1 MSIVEYARTFSVSD
15 MTIRRRIK
23 TGKLRAELRDGKYY
37 IPVRSGAEMQR
48 HAHDDHE
55 HDSSGSDFSPT
66 ANEQRTA
73 APQVSRPQVQHRS
86 VQESLQRSQPAV
98 DRRVTYSEPVAV
110 RPAPDYSYPTRHSV
124 NAVSDHVSQPA
135 PTNYTKSVQPTV
147 TTPMMSPDVNRIVEM
162 CESAIK
168 SFSNM
173 ERRLEEQYKAR
184 TSMLES
190 KLAARDAE
198 IESLQQKIQDL
209 QLLISILEKK
219 KL

>member
-48 HAHDDHE
+48 HASDE
-55 HDSSGSDFSPT
+55 MDSCFDSEGMGFPVT
-66 ANEQRTA
+66 QARGTQ
-73 APQVSRPQVQHRS
+73 PQVTRPQVQQRT
-86 VQESLQRSQPAV
+86 VQESLRPIQPSA
-98 DRRVTYSEPVAV
+98 DRRVTYSEPVQT
-110 RPAPDYSYPTRHSV
+110 RPSAEPSLQTRYNSPVLSEQHYSQTT
-124 NAVSDHVSQPA
+124 NMQLQKPA
-135 PTNYTKSVQPTV
+135 ATL
-147 TTPMMSPDVNRIVEM
+147 SPDVNRIVEM

-173 ERRLEEQYKAR
+173 ERRLEEQYKIR